1 MARSLVAD
9 LSAQTTGL
17 VTTIRPSLVPAPSPV
32 GRDSLDELE
41 TAFARFDGQPDT
53 AEAFRA
59 AAERAHALVE
69 AGGADQEA
77 QRSASLA
84 FAADALAAV
93 APEMVRK
100 LVLNAPIGLPPDE
113 LPKPP
118 EVGARSPWEW
128 FRM

>member
-17 VTTIRPSLVPAPSPV
+17 VTAIRPSLAPTSPSP

-41 TAFARFDGQPDT
+41 AAFARFDGRPDT

-69 AGGADQEA
+69 AAGAHPEA
-77 QRSASLA
+77 QRSAGLA
-84 FAADALAAV
+84 FAAHCPIQLGCGF
-93 APEMVRK
+93 VRWAN
-100 LVLNAPIGLPPDE
+100 LEGPPA
-113 LPKPP
+113 
-118 EVGARSPWEW
+118 G
-128 FRM
+128 

>member
-41 TAFARFDGQPDT
+41 TAFARFDGRPDT

-59 AAERAHALVE
+59 AAERARALVAA
-69 AGGADQEA
+69 AGAA
-77 QRSASLA
+77 HAALPSASPA
-84 FAADALAAV
+84 FAADALPAG
-93 APEMVRK
+93 APDPR
-100 LVLNAPIGLPPDE
+100 P
-113 LPKPP
+113 
-118 EVGARSPWEW
+118 
-128 FRM
+128 